1 MAYASGAGV
10 AASRRQF
17 LFSLDVLLIST
28 DELPEPR
35 DRVVGSHLNFTRCE
49 RYIQKRRQ
57 RGDRFILLVAVCSKY
72 GTPADVTLDVEKT
85 VPLRRA
91 VRDLVVVEVGQDVRV
106 EGLRQVKMILKKR
119 SEQVA

>member
-28 DELPEPR
+28 DVQTEPR
-35 DRVVGSHLNFTRCE
+35 DRVEGSHLNFTRCE
-49 RYIQKRRQ
+49 RYIQKLRQ

-72 GTPADVTLDVEKT
+72 GAPADVTLDVEKT
-85 VPLRRA
+85 VRLCSA
-91 VRDLVVVEVGQDVRV
+91 VCDLVVTEVGQ
-106 EGLRQVKMILKKR
+106 
-119 SEQVA
+119 